1 MWSWFIGRERQD
13 KRGELTMAE
22 VNVSDLSPAQREV
35 WQAEQDYWGL
45 TKNKDIEGF
54 SGPGA

>member
-1 MWSWFIGRERQD
+1 
-13 KRGELTMAE
+13 MAE